1 MMDHKPISKV
11 SLSLT
16 LSDFKQKGLYLIF
29 KDSTVL
35 PLTES
40 NVAEVTRRFWEDPSR
55 ISPEVRKHADFH
67 PCAICPEA
75 GNDAI
80 CYTLRPVLPF
90 LEDLDR
96 YFSYDRVTAVYRGD
110 EDQILHIAESDMQN
124 ALHYICILS
133 FLNYCRVVM
142 CYRKYY
148 HGVIPIMSFA
158 QAVEKIYLNVYWL
171 HKGNKKE
178 ISRFLQQFQHDISVT
193 SENATKRL
201 GLICQKDAL
210 VNAFYNMRVAVD
222 FLAMEMDNVLSNA
235 FQPFEEKR

>member
-1 MMDHKPISKV
+1 MSRIP
-11 SLSLT
+11 LSQ
-16 LSDFKQKGLYLIF
+16 SFSEFHQKGLYLIF
-29 KDSTVL
+29 GDSTVL
-35 PLTES
+35 PLTEN
-40 NVAEVTRRFWEDPSR
+40 NVADVTKRFWEDPSR

-67 PCAICPEA
+67 PCTICPEA
-75 GNDAI
+75 GNDVM

-90 LEDLDR
+90 LEDIDR
-96 YFSYDRVTAVYRGD
+96 YFSYDRVIAVYRGD
-110 EDQILHIAESDMQN
+110 EDQILHIAETDMQN

-133 FLNYCRVVM
+133 FLSYCRVGRR
-142 CYRKYY
+142 YRKYY

-171 HKGNKKE
+171 HKGNKAE
-178 ISRFLQQFQHDISVT
+178 ISKFLQQFQHDISIT
-193 SENATKRL
+193 SENAIKRL